1 MINNDRRL
9 AKLLIM
15 TTIRP
20 VSWFLTEAGRRFS
33 FIVIAGTGVTCTVMR
48 YAPNTLLL
56 EKYKDFVHNYNNGKP
71 VELNNDLQSRVSKCL
86 DILKISDVQ
95 RKLIAPFSVFGYDM
109 FHAGSINSRFGVA
122 IGIPVNF
129 NYKSLQDIEKDDI
142 KVNQKN
148 VDWTSETG
156 EKLADALILPEKV
169 QEFAICREILMTHNN
184 KIIFDSAYPFVTIFM
199 IYNIA
204 QSLNKKMDFYNRP
217 IMLRVILYTILGVFG
232 AGLYFLMKDMTEV
245 HYETETDRK
254 LCELGLEYI
263 ESGKMFYEKL
273 LKRNQA
279 LRELMGREGEQ
290 KYSIYGN
297 ENFGI
302 RQPRLALVHRKQFFE
317 DKLKELSGTQADGD
331 NEEHIK

>member
-1 MINNDRRL
+1 MDL
-9 AKLLIM
+9 CKGDQPLL
-15 TTIRP
+15 
-20 VSWFLTEAGRRFS
+20 
-33 FIVIAGTGVTCTVMR
+33 
-48 YAPNTLLL
+48 
-56 EKYKDFVHNYNNGKP
+56 
-71 VELNNDLQSRVSKCL
+71 CL
-86 DILKISDVQ
+86 C
-95 RKLIAPFSVFGYDM
+95 
-109 FHAGSINSRFGVA
+109 SINSRFGVA

-199 IYNIA
+199 MYNIA